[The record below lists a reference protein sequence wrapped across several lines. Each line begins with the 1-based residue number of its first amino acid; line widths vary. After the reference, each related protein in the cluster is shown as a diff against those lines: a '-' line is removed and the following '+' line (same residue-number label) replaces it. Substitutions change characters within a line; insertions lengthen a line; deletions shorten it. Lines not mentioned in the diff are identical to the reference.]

1 MPLFRRFNRLGFM
14 TKYRTIIL
22 QSKIPA
28 FFAVIFLFLSLF
40 SLSYALDVTEIKD
53 IRYWSSKGYTRIVVD
68 LSKSTDISS
77 NRISGP
83 DRLYFDFKNSI
94 ISKEINNNLPI
105 SDGILKTVRA
115 GQYSKDT
122 VRLVLDLEEIKD
134 YSSFFL
140 DDPARLVIDVN
151 GNEREAKPL
160 NESSLITKIVL
171 DPGHGGHDPGA
182 VGPNGVYEKEIV
194 LDIALRVKKLLQ
206 ENKNVMVFLTRETD
220 VFIPLEERTAFANSK
235 NADLFVSIHANAH
248 TNRIVR
254 GVETYMLNWT
264 DDEEAIKVAAREN
277 AISVKKMKEHT
288 NRYRNDVDK
297 ILVDLMRENNR
308 DESVKLANYVQRS
321 IISTLGDNYSS
332 INDRGVRGA
341 LFYVLLGAKMPAI
354 LAEVSF
360 ISNPIE
366 EKLLSKDNYRDYI
379 SRAIVKGI
387 ESYMNVIPADQKM
400 AGWNSKSP
408 VLR

>member
-1 MPLFRRFNRLGFM
+1 M

-28 FFAVIFLFLSLF
+28 FFTVIFSFFSLF
-40 SLSYALDVTEIKD
+40 SLSTASEVTEIKD

-68 LSKSTDISS
+68 LSKPTDITS

-83 DRLYFDFKNSI
+83 DRLYFDFKKSI
-94 ISKEINNNLPI
+94 ISNEVNTNLPI
-105 SDGILKTVRA
+105 GDGILKTVRA
-115 GQYSKDT
+115 GQYNQET

-140 DDPARLVIDVN
+140 DGPTRLVIDVY
-151 GNEREAKPL
+151 GDSRESKSL
-160 NESSLITKIVL
+160 DRSSLITKIVL

-182 VGPNGVYEKEIV
+182 VGPNGVYEKDIV
-194 LDIALRVKKLLQ
+194 LDIALRVKKLFQ
-206 ENKNVMVFLTRETD
+206 ENKSIMVFLTRETD
-220 VFIPLEERTAFANSK
+220 VFVPLEERTAFANSK
-235 NADLFVSIHANAH
+235 NADLFISIHANAS
-248 TNRIVR
+248 TNRIAR
-254 GVETYMLNWT
+254 GIETYMLNWT
-264 DDEEAIKVAAREN
+264 DDEEAIRVAAREN
-277 AISVKKMKEHT
+277 AISVKRMKEHT

-321 IISTLGDNYSS
+321 LISTLGDNHSS
-332 INDRGVRGA
+332 INDLGVKSA

-366 EKLLSKDNYRDYI
+366 EKLLSKESYRDYI
-379 SRAIVKGI
+379 AKAIVKGI
-387 ESYMNVIPADQKM
+387 ESYLNVIPTDQKM
-400 AGWNSKSP
+400 AGWNSKNS